1 MKSRSRHSISI
12 RFAYV
17 LDMRSS
23 RLWRGRDRIAE
34 IWDASWAQL
43 CFDVGANVLEAGGVV
58 SELYGIPRKTVSKPY
73 QHRVRLLLKPY
84 RMSTPLREILRNL
97 PLKSRISGP

>member
-34 IWDASWAQL
+34 TWDASWAQL
-43 CFDVGANVLEAGGVV
+43 ASMLVRMCLKQAV
-58 SELYGIPRKTVSKPY
+58 SSRNSTESLGKLYQNRINIVSG
-73 QHRVRLLLKPY
+73 
-84 RMSTPLREILRNL
+84 SC
-97 PLKSRISGP
+97 